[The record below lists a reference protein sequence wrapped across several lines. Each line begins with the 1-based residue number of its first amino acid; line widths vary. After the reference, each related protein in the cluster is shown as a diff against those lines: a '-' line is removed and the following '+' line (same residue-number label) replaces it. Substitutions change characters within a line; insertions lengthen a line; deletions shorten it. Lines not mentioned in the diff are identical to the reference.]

1 MQAFGLS
8 WGAAAPLSHC
18 VEIHIPRAAPVHRGA
33 RTLLD
38 AWRARDAEGRFLVGR
53 DVPSRGL
60 ARVLS
65 ALALYEPLYT
75 GDFRVRLAGH
85 ALRRRFGRDVTGET
99 LSRLMDEAQ
108 FCRHAAQ
115 MKTLLET
122 GTPLILEVRIHE
134 EGRLQL
140 CYELVA
146 LRVFAP
152 NGRTP
157 WILSGTFFHDWRL

>member
-1 MQAFGLS
+1 MQALGLN
-8 WGAAAPLSHC
+8 WGAAAPPPSYVESH
-18 VEIHIPRAAPVHRGA
+18 ILRASPVHRGA
-33 RTLLD
+33 RTLLEV
-38 AWRARDAEGRFLVGR
+38 WRARESEGRFVVGR
-53 DVPSRGL
+53 DVPSRSL

-65 ALALYEPLYT
+65 GLALYEPLYT

-108 FCRHAAQ
+108 FSRHAAQ
-115 MKTLLET
+115 MHMLLQT
-122 GTPLILEVRIHE
+122 GRPLIVEVRMHE
-134 EGRLQL
+134 EGRLRL

-152 NGRTP
+152 DVRTP
-157 WILSGTFFHDWRL
+157 WVLSGIFFHDWRL

>member
-1 MQAFGLS
+1 MQALGLN
-8 WGAAAPLSHC
+8 WGAAAPKPDY
-18 VEIHIPRAAPVHRGA
+18 VETHILRVAPVHRGA
-33 RTLLD
+33 RTLLET
-38 AWRARDAEGRFLVGR
+38 WRTAEADGRFVVGR

-65 ALALYEPLYT
+65 GLALYEPLYT

-108 FCRHAAQ
+108 FSRHAAQ
-115 MKTLLET
+115 MHQLMET
-122 GTPLILEVRIHE
+122 GHPLIVEVRMHE
-134 EGRLQL
+134 EGRLRL

-152 NGRTP
+152 DGRTP
-157 WILSGTFFHDWRL
+157 WVLSGLFFHDWRL